1 MDIKNLCVNTIRI
14 LSVEAIDKANSG
26 HPGLPLGAAPMAFT
40 LFSDIMNFNPKNSN
54 WINRDRFILSAG
66 HGSALLY
73 SLLHIF
79 GYSLTIEDLKEFR
92 QKGSLTPG
100 HPEYGHTEGVEAT
113 TGPLGQGVAMG
124 VGLAM
129 AQMHMGELFNT
140 EDFKV
145 FDNYT
150 YVLTGDGCLME
161 GISNEASSLAG
172 TLELSKLIMLYDSNN
187 ITIEGNTDVAFKEN
201 VRARYEALGW
211 DTFSVEDGNDLE
223 EIKKTIE
230 KAKLTNK
237 PSLIEIKTKIG
248 YGSVVEGSEKAH
260 GSPLKSENTEK
271 LKEKLN
277 WCYSDKFYVPNEV
290 YQYVDEVLKEKEK
303 VEKKWNK
310 QFEEYKI
317 KHKDLYLKLQ
327 SFLNME
333 KPVELLNSDILYN
346 FSEDISTREASGK
359 ILNKISKKMSNL
371 FGGSADLAPSN
382 KCVMEN
388 FEYFSHNTKFGA
400 NIHFGVREHAMAAI
414 ANGLFLYGGIKPFIS
429 TFFVFS
435 DYLKPALRLS
445 ALMKLGVIYILTHD
459 SIGVGEDG
467 PTHEPIEQLAMIR
480 SIPDVVVF
488 RPCDWKETAAA
499 WSYAI
504 NNDKHPTVM
513 VLSRQKLKNI
523 ENTGRRALKGAYI
536 LKDSRNGNP
545 ELIIIATGSEV
556 GIALEAADILEKEGR
571 KIRVVSMP
579 SMELFEMQSE
589 EYKNKILP
597 DSIRKRISVE
607 ALSDFGWYKYIGL
620 DGKSIGMKS
629 FGISAPGKEIFKT
642 FDITTERIVKES
654 NNLLNKE

>member
-211 DTFSVEDGNDLE
+211 DTFSVEDGNNLE

-260 GSPLKSENTEK
+260 GSPLKSENTKK

-277 WCYSDKFYVPNEV
+277 WCYNDKFYVPNEV

-303 VEKKWNK
+303 VEEKWNK

-333 KPVELLNSDILYN
+333 KPVELLNSDELYN
-346 FSEDISTREASGK
+346 FSEDLSTREASGK

-445 ALMKLGVIYILTHD
+445 ALMKLGVIYIFTHD

-499 WSYAI
+499 WSYAL

-523 ENTGRRALKGAYI
+523 ENTGRGALKGAYI